1 MDISGQ
7 QENWFLRRFVRA
19 LFFLAVIPLSIYFGT
34 VIVLASLYKII
45 DPPLSTL
52 IILRRLD
59 GTQIHPQHYLA
70 LRRIPLFA
78 RRGII
83 HLEDPTFW
91 QNSGIDLGAIRDA
104 YELDRRVGHLVYGGS
119 TITQQLAR
127 TLFLVP
133 NKNYTRKALEI
144 GTALLMTTI
153 LGKSR
158 ILELYLNSIEW
169 GPGIFG
175 INAGSL
181 YWYRTDVRDL
191 DADHIARLEAIIV
204 NPRYFKPYRLPARG
218 GVWERY
224 HELMQP
230 LEPPPVPAV
239 PGTPPSPVPAPT
251 PSPATPTPAT
261 PPNVP
266 SPGTQ
271 APLPAKAPPPP
282 EKAPLPSR
290 SPSVK

>member
-1 MDISGQ
+1 MNISGQ

-19 LFFLAVIPLSIYFGT
+19 LFFLTVIPLSVYFGT
-34 VIVLASLYKII
+34 VIVLTSLYKII
-45 DPPLSTL
+45 NPPISTL
-52 IILRRLD
+52 MILRRLD
-59 GTQIHPQHYLA
+59 GTQIRPQHYLP

-78 RRGII
+78 RRGIV

-144 GTALLMTTI
+144 GTALLMTAI
-153 LGKSR
+153 LGKYR

-191 DADHIARLEAIIV
+191 DADHIARLEAI
-204 NPRYFKPYRLPARG
+204 
-218 GVWERY
+218 
-224 HELMQP
+224 
-230 LEPPPVPAV
+230 
-239 PGTPPSPVPAPT
+239 
-251 PSPATPTPAT
+251 
-261 PPNVP
+261 
-266 SPGTQ
+266 
-271 APLPAKAPPPP
+271 
-282 EKAPLPSR
+282 
-290 SPSVK
+290 